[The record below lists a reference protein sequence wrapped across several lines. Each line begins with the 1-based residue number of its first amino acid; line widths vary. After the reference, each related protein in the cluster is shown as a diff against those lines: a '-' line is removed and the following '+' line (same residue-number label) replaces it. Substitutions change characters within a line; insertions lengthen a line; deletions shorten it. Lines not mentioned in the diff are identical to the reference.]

1 MPEFSGK
8 SWQPITSWDFSSL
21 HHLLQHV
28 IADKFYEK
36 GLRVC
41 NLCLHWTC
49 KLIWR
54 KKSSS
59 NKESHCNAA
68 VNCKTHYR
76 TPGNSASWMGHLPHI
91 SDERYRL
98 GSLWSVTT
106 LTNECVNDGHFTW
119 VRPFPMTYDTVVGG
133 IEKSRHAKCVRSA
146 WPVCI
151 DSVARCGSST
161 TCASM
166 ELARCGSSATCASM
180 ELQSFRVFSFPR

>member
-1 MPEFSGK
+1 MFGSFGGLNFLLASFFP
-8 SWQPITSWDFSSL
+8 WDTRTCFLFFSSSFL
-21 HHLLQHV
+21 LVSMSATAKHHPPPLKIIL
-28 IADKFYEK
+28 DRPRCYY
-36 GLRVC
+36 
-41 NLCLHWTC
+41 
-49 KLIWR
+49 
-54 KKSSS
+54 
-59 NKESHCNAA
+59 AA

-91 SDERYRL
+91 SGERYRL

-180 ELQSFRVFSFPR
+180 ELQSFPYV

>member
-1 MPEFSGK
+1 MWTLLVASSCRLEGDRYNVTSLFS
-8 SWQPITSWDFSSL
+8 ILSL
-21 HHLLQHV
+21 LRSPFYWYQLHLN
-28 IADKFYEK
+28 Y
-36 GLRVC
+36 
-41 NLCLHWTC
+41 
-49 KLIWR
+49 
-54 KKSSS
+54 
-59 NKESHCNAA
+59 AA

-98 GSLWSVTT
+98 GSFWSVTT

-133 IEKSRHAKCVRSA
+133 ILKSRHAKCVRSA

-180 ELQSFRVFSFPR
+180 ELQSFPCV

>member
-1 MPEFSGK
+1 MIVYMYVLYSHTFIQRNPK
-8 SWQPITSWDFSSL
+8 LKDLTIAIIMI
-21 HHLLQHV
+21 V
-28 IADKFYEK
+28 IF
-36 GLRVC
+36 
-41 NLCLHWTC
+41 H
-49 KLIWR
+49 
-54 KKSSS
+54 
-59 NKESHCNAA
+59 NAA

-76 TPGNSASWMGHLPHI
+76 TPGNSASWMGHLPHN

-166 ELARCGSSATCASM
+166 ELARCGSFNFDFNSIYSN
-180 ELQSFRVFSFPR
+180 QSFVDTVINKV

>member
-1 MPEFSGK
+1 METLFNNAFNLNDTWPHRIGHV
-8 SWQPITSWDFSSL
+8 TNDML
-21 HHLLQHV
+21 HNCNTAWIWTERSVSRVLHV
-28 IADKFYEK
+28 
-36 GLRVC
+36 
-41 NLCLHWTC
+41 H
-49 KLIWR
+49 
-54 KKSSS
+54 
-59 NKESHCNAA
+59 NAA

-180 ELQSFRVFSFPR
+180 ELQSFPCV

>member
-1 MPEFSGK
+1 MDGCE
-8 SWQPITSWDFSSL
+8 
-21 HHLLQHV
+21 LLQYYQYLYFIFV
-28 IADKFYEK
+28 YVPNR
-36 GLRVC
+36 LP
-41 NLCLHWTC
+41 NLVMT
-49 KLIWR
+49 
-54 KKSSS
+54 SY
-59 NKESHCNAA
+59 AA

-180 ELQSFRVFSFPR
+180 ELQSFPCV

>member
-1 MPEFSGK
+1 MFPQVLK
-8 SWQPITSWDFSSL
+8 IWVAWL
-21 HHLLQHV
+21 
-28 IADKFYEK
+28 
-36 GLRVC
+36 
-41 NLCLHWTC
+41 C
-49 KLIWR
+49 KLVSLYVTWCKNEALKTLHFKLKAFI
-54 KKSSS
+54 SSVS
-59 NKESHCNAA
+59 KTWKYTTYAA

-76 TPGNSASWMGHLPHI
+76 TPRNSASWMGHLPHI
-91 SDERYRL
+91 SEERYRL

-166 ELARCGSSATCASM
+166 ELARCGCSATCASM
-180 ELQSFRVFSFPR
+180 ELQSFPCV